1 METLR
6 IITEEHR
13 SFWRIAIALEQVADE
28 LEAGSPVDPAFFQAV
43 FEYFE

>member
-28 LEAGSPVDPAFFQAV
+28 LEAGSPVDPAFF
-43 FEYFE
+43 

>member
-13 SFWRIAIALEQVADE
+13 SFWRMAIALEQVADD
-28 LEAGSPVDPAFFQAV
+28 LDAGKPVDPAFFQAA
-43 FEYFE
+43 FK